1 MSAMESALGDAYSE
15 PAADVR
21 GFVSQMK
28 ETASGAGAE
37 ATA

>member
-1 MSAMESALGDAYSE
+1 MTAVDRLGDAYSE
-15 PAADVR
+15 PAQTCV
-21 GFVSQMK
+21 GSSSQMK